1 MAVFESPYCR
11 LCTFC
16 VKFRAEGPAV
26 VHFGHMALPVTM
38 KRMAI
43 LPSTSS
49 FVVLGGV
56 AAPWVLKKD
65 SAALAENTIGRI
77 RKLAQ

>member
-1 MAVFESPYCR
+1 MIAASTLSASSSELKVQ
-11 LCTFC
+11 LLL
-16 VKFRAEGPAV
+16 
-26 VHFGHMALPVTM
+26 HFGHVALPVTM
-38 KRMAI
+38 KRMAA
-43 LPSTSS
+43 LPSTIS